1 MSEVD
6 RSGDP
11 GGGDFQGRSFGVC
24 PTPRSAT
31 HEATRALSVRSPV
44 GGISPQTPATTSREP
59 DPRLTSLSHS
69 PDLDPRSLIQPT
81 FPVIATRSDS
91 FDSLPLRLFFPISFI
106 QPEVHMHDEQP
117 PNPGATDPSQP
128 ALRSTHRLRVTRGVG
143 SHAQLQPGVV
153 HPNAY
158 HEGLG
163 PGVHAVQTTNA
174 ARTANNAAPTPIT
187 PARYVLLHLAERM
200 TGYTVKA
207 MQRKIERGDWVE
219 GKVWVRAPDGRLLV
233 DMVGYHK
240 WVDGSK

>member
-1 MSEVD
+1 
-6 RSGDP
+6 
-11 GGGDFQGRSFGVC
+11 
-24 PTPRSAT
+24 
-31 HEATRALSVRSPV
+31 
-44 GGISPQTPATTSREP
+44 
-59 DPRLTSLSHS
+59 
-69 PDLDPRSLIQPT
+69 
-81 FPVIATRSDS
+81 
-91 FDSLPLRLFFPISFI
+91 
-106 QPEVHMHDEQP
+106 MHDEQP

-128 ALRSTHRLRVTRGVG
+128 ALRPAHRLRVTRGVG
-143 SHAQLQPGVV
+143 SHAQLQPVVV

-163 PGVHAVQTTNA
+163 PGVHAVQTPNA
-174 ARTANNAAPTPIT
+174 VPSLIT

-240 WVDGSK
+240 WVEGHK